1 MIVARVSST
10 IKVKVGGG
18 ESVVI
23 WLQETDLAVE
33 IASKANGSKFVTNC
47 TRDSAANSP
56 TIIGRFWFG
65 ARCFLR
71 FFWRASS
78 SFRYSVSEQ
87 KRCTNVLSV
96 FKIQIMAFFKLIIFV
111 SESQDNKEKS
121 SHCGCKCFIKKYNLN
136 IL

>member
-1 MIVARVSST
+1 VVDQQAVNAAISQKGLVVEKERSNLIVARESST
-10 IKVKVGGG
+10 VKGKVGGG
-18 ESVVI
+18 ESVVM

-71 FFWRASS
+71 FF
-78 SFRYSVSEQ
+78 
-87 KRCTNVLSV
+87 
-96 FKIQIMAFFKLIIFV
+96 
-111 SESQDNKEKS
+111 
-121 SHCGCKCFIKKYNLN
+121 
-136 IL
+136 